1 LLALP
6 HLVWLTLWGVAVVF
20 TVVANWFVTLF
31 AGRPAD
37 ALHRFH
43 GAYLRYLTHVSAYF
57 DLVANP
63 FPGFTGRPGIY
74 PIDLQIAPRQTQ
86 NRWKT
91 GFRIILGIPAL
102 LLASAI
108 GSALGLVALFGWFVG
123 LFTAKMPPGLR
134 NLGVFALRYQA
145 QVYGY
150 LFMLTD
156 RYPFSGPSLE
166 QLSAPPAQV
175 PEPA

>member
-1 LLALP
+1 
-6 HLVWLTLWGVAVVF
+6 VVVF
-20 TVVANWFVTLF
+20 TVIANWFVTLF

-37 ALHRFH
+37 ALHRFN
-43 GAYLRYLTHVSAYF
+43 GAYLRYLTHVGAYV

-63 FPGFTGRPGIY
+63 FPGFTGKPGTY
-74 PIDLQIAPRQTQ
+74 PVDLQIAPPQTQ

-102 LLASAI
+102 LLAVAI
-108 GSALGLVALFGWFVG
+108 GGALGLVAIFGWFVG

-145 QVYGY
+145 QFYAY
-150 LFMLTD
+150 MFLLTD
-156 RYPFSGPSLE
+156 RYPFSGPSQELLAPQSA
-166 QLSAPPAQV
+166 QL